1 MKAIGIMSGTSL
13 DGIDI
18 CIVDIVKENEEYKYE
33 IDQFAT
39 YPYSKELVEKI
50 LDASNIYSS
59 NVQKICSLNFEIGY
73 AYKDAIEK
81 MIYEKNIDMKEV
93 EFIAIHGQTIWHNPN
108 QMDGYVSST
117 FQIGEPSV
125 LAYYFNK
132 KVISNFRVM
141 DMVANG
147 SGAPLIPF
155 VDYLIYRNRKKN
167 IALQNIGGIGNVCYI
182 KKNATKEDVI
192 AFDTGPGNM
201 LIDGA
206 MKKLYNLPY
215 DDGGKTAMRG
225 KIDDELLKQLLNDS
239 YLKLAYPKSTGRE
252 KYNDAFLNWILDE
265 MQKKQYQREDI
276 IATISAYTAYTI
288 VDQYRRFLGDIDEII
303 VSGGGSHNEFIL
315 NILKKELKTKI
326 IVEENQDAFE
336 AFGFAILGHMR
347 LLNQPSNMKIVTGAK
362 KDVCLG
368 NITYPP
374 FKE

>member
-1 MKAIGIMSGTSL
+1 
-13 DGIDI
+13 
-18 CIVDIVKENEEYKYE
+18 
-33 IDQFAT
+33 
-39 YPYSKELVEKI
+39 
-50 LDASNIYSS
+50 
-59 NVQKICSLNFEIGY
+59 
-73 AYKDAIEK
+73 
-81 MIYEKNIDMKEV
+81 
-93 EFIAIHGQTIWHNPN
+93 
-108 QMDGYVSST
+108 
-117 FQIGEPSV
+117 
-125 LAYYFNK
+125 
-132 KVISNFRVM
+132 
-141 DMVANG
+141 
-147 SGAPLIPF
+147 
-155 VDYLIYRNRKKN
+155 
-167 IALQNIGGIGNVCYI
+167 
-182 KKNATKEDVI
+182 
-192 AFDTGPGNM
+192 M

>member
-18 CIVDIVKENEEYKYE
+18 CIVDIIKENEEYKYE

-155 VDYLIYRNRKKN
+155 VDYLFIEIEKRILLFKILVALGMYAISKKMQQKRMSSLL
-167 IALQNIGGIGNVCYI
+167 IQDQGIC
-182 KKNATKEDVI
+182 
-192 AFDTGPGNM
+192 
-201 LIDGA
+201 
-206 MKKLYNLPY
+206 
-215 DDGGKTAMRG
+215 
-225 KIDDELLKQLLNDS
+225 
-239 YLKLAYPKSTGRE
+239 
-252 KYNDAFLNWILDE
+252 
-265 MQKKQYQREDI
+265 
-276 IATISAYTAYTI
+276 
-288 VDQYRRFLGDIDEII
+288 
-303 VSGGGSHNEFIL
+303 
-315 NILKKELKTKI
+315 
-326 IVEENQDAFE
+326 
-336 AFGFAILGHMR
+336 
-347 LLNQPSNMKIVTGAK
+347 
-362 KDVCLG
+362 
-368 NITYPP
+368 
-374 FKE
+374 